1 MNLLLDTHVLLWC
14 LAAPHRLR
22 RETRKKIEAPETVV
36 FVSAASAWEI
46 EVKRALGKLKVPADL
61 EQQLQDKRFTEL
73 PVRVRHVREL
83 RTLPELHRDPF
94 DRMLVAQARYEGLT
108 ILTADEHLSRYG
120 VPTIDARK

>member
-14 LAAPHRLR
+14 LGAPHRLG

-46 EVKRALGKLKVPADL
+46 EVKRALGKLKIPADL
-61 EQQLQDKRFTEL
+61 EEQLQEKRFTEL

-83 RTLPELHRDPF
+83 RSLPELHRDPF
-94 DRMLVAQARYEGLT
+94 DRMLVAQAIAENLAIVTSDAKIKTYAAR
-108 ILTADEHLSRYG
+108 
-120 VPTIDARK
+120 TIDA